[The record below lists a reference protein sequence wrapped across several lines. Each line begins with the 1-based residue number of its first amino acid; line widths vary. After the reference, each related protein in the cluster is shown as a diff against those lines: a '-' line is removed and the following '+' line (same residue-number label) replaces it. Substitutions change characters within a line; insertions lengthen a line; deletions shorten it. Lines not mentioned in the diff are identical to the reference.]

1 MKEPLTVRL
10 ANALTGL
17 TLSLLLVC
25 GVVVASDIGI
35 YSPPATGT
43 RAPVGSLD
51 ELPGSISGVPRAD
64 VSVRRPK
71 GRTPLAKSALRFSA
85 PRDNAVRLMQR
96 SPAQASPA
104 SQRSAS
110 VRRQLRSGYA
120 TSTEA
125 ADQTAMQRRE
135 TAQSRSFAGGRARG

>member
-17 TLSLLLVC
+17 TLSLLLMC

-104 SQRSAS
+104 PQRSAS
-110 VRRQLRSGYA
+110 VRQLRSGYA

-125 ADQTAMQRRE
+125 ADQRAMQRRE
-135 TAQSRSFAGGRARG
+135 TAQTRSYAGGRARG